1 MRIFLIN
8 GLYLFGDNRAGVFRA
23 LASVDA
29 LFIFERKTKMKNKG
43 LLYAIAA
50 SLVLSSM
57 LTACA
62 DTEDS
67 DTTAS
72 NTQAI
77 ASQTTVETDK
87 ATENATDAVTDT
99 QETTAPE
106 TDKMTDVPATNSPVE
121 DTKAPETQAP
131 ETDPPATKAP
141 ETQAPVDDKV
151 YASKEEYPDDWG
163 EENDMIRTDGKTFF
177 WKKSRVMHTVPQG
190 VPDARDWY
198 IEFAD
203 EKNDQ
208 LFFVRRVI
216 SEDVWE
222 YYSMVEGKF
231 YKLNEGKVIFS
242 WYDGTGPF
250 YWIEEDGT
258 AKSVNVRSK
267 KYSEVYIEA
276 EGVRAYGHRINSF
289 ETFDGKL
296 VKPNSENIL
305 AKVKEIS

>member
-29 LFIFERKTKMKNKG
+29 LFDFERKTKMKNKG
-43 LLYAIAA
+43 LLYAIVA

-62 DTEDS
+62 DTEGS

-72 NTQAI
+72 NTQAP

-99 QETTAPE
+99 QATNA
-106 TDKMTDVPATNSPVE
+106 PATNAPVE

-216 SEDVWE
+216 SEGILD
-222 YYSMVEGKF
+222 YYSMVNGVF

-267 KYSEVYIEA
+267 KYNEVYIEA
-276 EGVRAYGHRINSF
+276 EGVVGFDYGINSF
-289 ETFDGKL
+289 GTSDGKL
-296 VKPNSENIL
+296 VKPNSQNIL
-305 AKVKEIS
+305 AKVQVIS